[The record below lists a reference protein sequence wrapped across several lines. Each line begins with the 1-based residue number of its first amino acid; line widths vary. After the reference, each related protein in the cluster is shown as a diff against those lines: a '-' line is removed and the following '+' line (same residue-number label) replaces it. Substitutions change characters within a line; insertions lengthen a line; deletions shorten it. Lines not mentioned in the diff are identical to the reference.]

1 MIRVFQADDHELVRK
16 GIRFLLMGHADIEL
30 IGEAADG
37 DTALTRIRMLTPDV
51 VLLDLHMPGK
61 SGTELIPLIK
71 EGLPQTK
78 ILVVTSF
85 GDNDHVFAA
94 IKAGADGYLLK
105 DAPSNDVLAAIRDLY
120 AGHRRIPADIAIRL
134 LQEMKSPLAPDS
146 DPTVE
151 PLTERELDTLK
162 LVARGYSNQEI
173 AEHLSLS
180 ESTVRA
186 YVSHILGKLHVASRT
201 QATLYALR
209 TGIASLDD

>member
-16 GIRFLLMGHADIEL
+16 GVRFLLMGHPDIEL
-30 IGEAADG
+30 VGEAADG
-37 DTALTRIRMLTPDV
+37 ETALTRIKLLTPDV

-61 SGTELIPLIK
+61 SGTALIPLIK
-71 EGLPQTK
+71 SASPKTK
-78 ILVVTSF
+78 ILIVTSF

-105 DAPSNDVLAAIRDLY
+105 DAPSHDILTAIRNLH
-120 AGHRRIPADIAIRL
+120 AGHSSISADIAMRL
-134 LQEMKSPLAPDS
+134 LQEMNKPTPTQ
-146 DPTVE
+146 PTVE

-162 LVARGYSNQEI
+162 LVARGYANQEI
-173 AEHLSLS
+173 AERLSLS

-186 YVSHILGKLHVASRT
+186 YVSHILSKLHVASRT

-209 TGIASLDD
+209 TGIASLDGE